1 MISGGFIMNTNAKLW
16 WIAPALLL
24 TTTLVQAGGVRM
36 YGQGEI
42 PQASEVAD
50 ILSGGTLQMHRPKM
64 RGISLDPSFQAE
76 TKMDQD
82 LQKIAEPASDAI
94 GLPVEFAF
102 NSSEIAPAYKAQLD
116 AVAEG
121 IKMTNGVSVVV
132 EGHTDAHG
140 PEAYNANLSLLR
152 AKAVKEYLVN
162 RHGISVS
169 QLVVKGYGEQ
179 APIEASDP
187 FAPAN
192 RRVQF
197 RAAR

>member
-1 MISGGFIMNTNAKLW
+1 MNMKAKFW
-16 WIAPALLL
+16 SIAPALLL
-24 TTTLVQAGGVRM
+24 TTTMAQAGGVRM

-50 ILSGGTLQMHRPKM
+50 ILSGGAPQMHRPKM

-121 IKMTNGVSVVV
+121 IKMTNGVAVVV

-140 PEAYNANLSLLR
+140 PEAYNEDLSLRR
-152 AKAVKEYLVN
+152 AAAVREYLIE

-179 APIEASDP
+179 TPIEPANP

-197 RAAR
+197 RVAR

>member
-1 MISGGFIMNTNAKLW
+1 MNMNAKLW
-16 WIAPALLL
+16 WMAPALLL
-24 TTTLVQAGGVRM
+24 TTTLAQAGGVRM

-50 ILSGGTLQMHRPKM
+50 ILSGGAPQMRRPKM

-82 LQKIAEPASDAI
+82 LQKIAKPASDAI

-102 NSSEIAPAYKAQLD
+102 NSSEIAPDYKAQLD

-132 EGHTDAHG
+132 EGHTDAYG

-152 AKAVKEYLVN
+152 AEAVREYLVH

-179 APIEASDP
+179 SPIEASDP